1 MNLWKAN
8 VASNANAQNLL
19 AKVIAKTGSAELV
32 EKLENKLGKRSK
44 SSKDSKQSGTNPE
57 FEYILELNFQL
68 CKSFMFLICFP
79 FIHFMA
85 QQFEI
90 KWFICVCV

>member
-19 AKVIAKTGSAELV
+19 TKVKRKTGSAELV

-44 SSKDSKQSGTNPE
+44 S
-57 FEYILELNFQL
+57 I
-68 CKSFMFLICFP
+68 
-79 FIHFMA
+79 FIFVRY
-85 QQFEI
+85 QYG
-90 KWFICVCV
+90 

>member
-19 AKVIAKTGSAELV
+19 AKVKAKTGSAELV

-44 SSKDSKQSGTNPE
+44 SSKS
-57 FEYILELNFQL
+57 I
-68 CKSFMFLICFP
+68 
-79 FIHFMA
+79 FIFVRY
-85 QQFEI
+85 QYG
-90 KWFICVCV
+90 